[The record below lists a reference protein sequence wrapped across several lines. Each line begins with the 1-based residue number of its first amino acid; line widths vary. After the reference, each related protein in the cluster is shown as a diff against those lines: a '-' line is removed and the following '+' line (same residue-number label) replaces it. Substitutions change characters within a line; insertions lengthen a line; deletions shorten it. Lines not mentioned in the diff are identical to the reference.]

1 MACDIPIVAGCTPAD
16 VVGGV
21 VGGVVGDAASSA
33 WESVCKSF
41 ADAAVAMLK
50 GFATAYA
57 AFPNVDVSSDG
68 MRSVYGI
75 SLGIAGFVAALLLLL
90 QIARTVITHDGNALA
105 QGFVGVGKAGLA
117 FLLTLTVAGAGL
129 VAADGLT
136 DFIITQTFGSPQ
148 GLTTKLTALFEFDTL
163 GSPALELLL
172 ALVGICLVAVLWFE
186 LLLRNAAF
194 AVLVGTSPISAAGQ
208 VSEATKAWWSTL
220 VSATIR
226 LIILKPV
233 IALVF
238 AVGFGLFGAETKDL
252 ATLLSGMLVLLL
264 AALAWPAIARFFTFA
279 AAHSGGPSGLAA
291 LLGFAAG
298 RSMPD
303 TGGGA
308 PGGVDPDQ
316 FGRHAENRTM
326 GSFAARNSGAAETGA
341 SSAAGAAGGEAA
353 GAGAAGAGAAGA
365 GAAGAGAAAAGTAG
379 VAVPLLLAVK
389 GAQLAQRAANSL
401 VGRMEQTAGH
411 AGLRGAAPYAYP
423 AGQPRYVPPTA
434 GGPASSG
441 PTTGDGGEQR
451 EPAPL
456 FTQPSDS
463 PTGPGNHDAPAPG
476 PGADPG
482 GPESP
487 VDAGAP
493 MAPAGPESDPPRSAA
508 ADPSAAD
515 PPAAEPP
522 APAAGARP
530 ARGDGDV
537 PAGDSPPESAAPPPV
552 VPRPRPAD
560 PAEKAKPA
568 STPDSE
574 DGDLS

>member
-21 VGGVVGDAASSA
+21 VNGVVGDAASSA

-264 AALAWPAIARFFTFA
+264 AVLAWPAIARFFTFA
-279 AAHSGGPSGLAA
+279 AAHSGGPSGLGA

-298 RSMPD
+298 RGSAD
-303 TGGGA
+303 ASGGA

-316 FGRHAENRTM
+316 FGQHAENRTM
-326 GSFAARNSGAAETGA
+326 GSFAARNAGTAAETGA
-341 SSAAGAAGGEAA
+341 SSAASAAGGEAA
-353 GAGAAGAGAAGA
+353 GAGAAGAGA
-365 GAAGAGAAAAGTAG
+365 GAAGAGAAAAGSAG

-411 AGLRGAAPYAYP
+411 AGLGGASPHAYP
-423 AGQPRYVPPTA
+423 AGQPRYVPPVA
-434 GGPASSG
+434 GGRGGSRSS
-441 PTTGDGGEQR
+441 PVGDGGGQQD
-451 EPAPL
+451 PAPL
-456 FTQPSDS
+456 YAQPSDA
-463 PTGPGNHDAPAPG
+463 PATPGAQDAPAPG
-476 PGADPG
+476 PSGDAGDPG
-482 GPESP
+482 SP
-487 VDAGAP
+487 VNAGTP
-493 MAPAGPESDPPRSAA
+493 PSSSGPESDPPRSAA
-508 ADPSAAD
+508 ADPPAAD
-515 PPAAEPP
+515 PPASKSPVP
-522 APAAGARP
+522 SVGTRTP
-530 ARGDGDV
+530 RGDGDV
-537 PAGDSPPESAAPPPV
+537 SVADSPPEGAGPPPV

-560 PAEKAKPA
+560 PAEKPKPA

-574 DGDLS
+574 EGDLS